1 MSIAESQPIVIT
13 STHEDEEQLAAM
25 IADAFADLP
34 ASKYLV
40 PEEERRREVMAST
53 FRLDLEEVRQAT
65 GIIRTVAGLEAAA
78 LWSYHKGSAEPEP
91 ELDARLS
98 EAAGEA
104 APRFAAFY
112 RALHTRRRE
121 LMGDRPHWHL
131 WVLAVAPDYQGR
143 GYGGLLI
150 RDQLTAIDKIGEP
163 TYLEAASPGLCTT
176 YRHFGFKSAGK
187 PIVLEDGKTRMFPMI
202 HEPSLL

>member
-1 MSIAESQPIVIT
+1 MSIAERQPIVIT
-13 STHEDEEQLAAM
+13 STHEDEEPLAAM
-25 IADAFADLP
+25 IADAFANLP

-40 PEEERRREVMAST
+40 PDAEKRREVMART
-53 FRLDLEEVRQAT
+53 FRLDLEEVRQSA

-78 LWSYHKGSAEPEP
+78 LWSYRKGTGEQEP

-98 EAAGEA
+98 EAAGDA

-112 RALHTRRRE
+112 RALHARRVE

-131 WVLAVAPDYQGR
+131 WVLAVSPEHQGR
-143 GYGGLLI
+143 GYGGLLM

-163 TYLEAASPGLCTT
+163 TYLEAASTKLCAT
-176 YRHFGFKSAGK
+176 YRHFGFKTAGK
-187 PIVLEDGKTRMFPMI
+187 PIVLEDGKTRMHPMI